1 MQGEPVIP
9 PPLADDDDDVAWAL
23 QTAAVQWQR
32 GSRADAVVWLRRAV
46 DAAIAA
52 GNPGRT
58 KDLTELAAHVADRLV
73 SEALSAPDSAAPPAP
88 PSEPVRIEANDVDD
102 LLTGRPPSKSQGP
115 APKVSMPSLTSEI
128 PFDFEEEE
136 EEEFDDQAP
145 TIPPV
150 SLDAGDVYDVE
161 ADELFESMPP
171 SLRTSRRVLSVPQIP
186 KIAPY
191 LAPPEVRE
199 LADVPADVDE
209 KTGDHIAASPAD
221 DRVDEPSDEPN
232 EEARLDERSDAGFDE
247 PTAPWDEDAENAA
260 RSVAPASFGARAP
273 KWSSFKFDSYE
284 STEVGVLGFD
294 PLPASSPAS
303 SEGQEPA
310 PPLPSEPPLDPAE
323 FDAPPS
329 ARIGAPTLA
338 SVSDAELDAAEPDT
352 DVSAA
357 SETAPEP
364 AEYAP
369 GSVSPEA
376 AAIAPEPPATADE
389 PAPPAGPALVDGI
402 LLSNVR
408 GFEDLPDDVQSKL
421 AESAVLTTLG
431 AEDEVGSFGAAL
443 VTRGRVGIMP
453 SIADVSAAFAQPG
466 DIVFT
471 RGSLGEGIVLRVV
484 ALEAGTVVAS
494 WTADLLGETMVD
506 CPWVTDELRLVAD
519 RFQALA
525 GATLGAL
532 GERLD
537 DSLRGMVMSRLETKA
552 YEPGETIVVK
562 GKPVPGL
569 HIVGAGRVEL
579 VGGETSSDDVGP
591 GEFLFAQEVL
601 SAGSAGV
608 TARAGKSGAVTLFA
622 TRAVA
627 HELLLSVP
635 PLIEILA
642 G

>member
-52 GNPGRT
+52 GNPART

-102 LLTGRPPSKSQGP
+102 LLTGRPQSQSQFP

-128 PFDFEEEE
+128 PFDFEEED
-136 EEEFDDQAP
+136 EFDDQAP

-150 SLDAGDVYDVE
+150 SIDSGEVYDVD

-171 SLRTSRRVLSVPQIP
+171 SLRSSRRVVPVPQIP

-191 LAPPEVRE
+191 IVPLEVHE
-199 LADVPADVDE
+199 PAAEPDSGDE
-209 KTGDHIAASPAD
+209 TTGDHVAAGAADAHAD
-221 DRVDEPSDEPN
+221 DRPDESTD
-232 EEARLDERSDAGFDE
+232 EARPHESAEVGFDE

-260 RSVAPASFGARAP
+260 KSAASAPFGARAP
-273 KWSSFKFDSYE
+273 QSSSFGFDSHE
-284 STEVGVLGFD
+284 ATEIGVLGFD
-294 PLPASSPAS
+294 PLPPPSLSSS
-303 SEGQEPA
+303 HDEGPA
-310 PPLPSEPPLDPAE
+310 PPMPTEPPLDPAE
-323 FDAPPS
+323 FDAPPP
-329 ARIGAPTLA
+329 ARIAAPTLA
-338 SVSDAELDAAEPDT
+338 SVSDAELDAAEI
-352 DVSAA
+352 SAA
-357 SETAPEP
+357 SELAPEP
-364 AEYAP
+364 ADFVP

-376 AAIAPEPPATADE
+376 AVIAPEPPEE
-389 PAPPAGPALVDGI
+389 PPTPAGPPLVDGI

-421 AESAVLTTLG
+421 ADSAVLTTLG
-431 AEDEVGSFGAAL
+431 AEEEVGSFGAAL

-466 DIVFT
+466 DVVFT
-471 RGSLGEGIVLRVV
+471 RGSLGEGILLRVV

-494 WTADLLGETMVD
+494 WNADLLGETMAD
-506 CPWVTDELRLVAD
+506 CPWVADELRLVAD

-532 GERLD
+532 GDRLD
-537 DSLRGMVMSRLETKA
+537 DSLRGMVMSRLEAKA

-569 HIVGAGRVEL
+569 YVVGAGRVEL
-579 VGGETSSDDVGP
+579 VEGDTASDEVGP

>member
-52 GNPGRT
+52 GNPART

-102 LLTGRPPSKSQGP
+102 LLTGRPPTGSQWP

-128 PFDFEEEE
+128 PFDFEEED
-136 EEEFDDQAP
+136 EFDDQAP

-150 SLDAGDVYDVE
+150 SIDSGEVYDVD
-161 ADELFESMPP
+161 ADELFDSLPTSLRPPGARAALIAPPP
-171 SLRTSRRVLSVPQIP
+171 SSNEGDEHAQFN
-186 KIAPY
+186 
-191 LAPPEVRE
+191 
-199 LADVPADVDE
+199 DE
-209 KTGDHIAASPAD
+209 KTGDASD
-221 DRVDEPSDEPN
+221 DAIESVENGAPRESH
-232 EEARLDERSDAGFDE
+232 DAGFDE

-260 RSVAPASFGARAP
+260 KAAAPAAFGARAP
-273 KWSSFKFDSYE
+273 QSSSFGFDSHE
-284 STEVGVLGFD
+284 STEIGVLGFD
-294 PLPASSPAS
+294 PLPSPAS
-303 SEGQEPA
+303 GSSYGEEPA
-310 PPLPSEPPLDPAE
+310 PPMPTEPPLDPAE
-323 FDAPPS
+323 FDAPPPV
-329 ARIGAPTLA
+329 RIAAPTLT
-338 SVSDAELDAAEPDT
+338 SMEHDDSSEPDT
-352 DVSAA
+352 DVAAVSAA
-357 SETAPEP
+357 SEIAPEP
-364 AEYAP
+364 ADFAP

-376 AAIAPEPPATADE
+376 AAIAPEPPAR
-389 PAPPAGPALVDGI
+389 PPLVDGI

-408 GFEDLPDDVQSKL
+408 GFEDLPDDVQSRL

-431 AEDEVGSFGAAL
+431 AEEEVGSFGAAL

-466 DIVFT
+466 DVVFT
-471 RGSLGEGIVLRVV
+471 RGSLGEGILLRVV

-494 WTADLLGETMVD
+494 WNADLLRETMVD
-506 CPWVTDELRLVAD
+506 CPWVADELRLVAD

-532 GERLD
+532 GDRLD
-537 DSLRGMVMSRLETKA
+537 DSLRGMVMSRLEAKA

-569 HIVGAGRVEL
+569 YVVGAGRVEL
-579 VGGETSSDDVGP
+579 VEGDTASDEVGP